1 MIELM
6 DREIQQVDGGVVPY
20 SYLAPNGITYEN
32 IVKVT
37 THYWEDVD
45 GAREYFVD
53 AAASWGIPAY
63 LAASQLNALFSAYQ
77 GQF

>member
-6 DREIQQVDGGVVPY
+6 DHEVAIVDGGVVPV

-37 THYWEDVD
+37 NHYWEDVD
-45 GAREYFVD
+45 GSREYFVD

-63 LAASQLNALFSAYQ
+63 LAAAQLNAFFSSYQ
-77 GQF
+77 